1 MSRLD
6 PRHIVISQSHWPLSR
21 RLLCS
26 KTSSLF
32 LGLWQQLQLLR
43 VPQSELSTP
52 SETYCDI
59 MLLAAITFYMLTT
72 LTCEGSI
79 SIMQNPRQCQW
90 VGYDGN
96 GYDHGDV
103 SKCGKTSDIILGS
116 CGSAGTRNCEENG
129 HDSSHDEY
137 CCYVNRISIQ
147 SSGRT
152 KKYGTHGESVSCL
165 DLGMAVVAVCGGG
178 RAKDCYRER
187 SHGGDWYSHM
197 VSKFFGDSVRPHSMW
212 KFKRKIVEFSI
223 REHWKKKKPNRIHA
237 YCPNWGWPRPMN
249 L

>member
-1 MSRLD
+1 
-6 PRHIVISQSHWPLSR
+6 
-21 RLLCS
+21 
-26 KTSSLF
+26 
-32 LGLWQQLQLLR
+32 
-43 VPQSELSTP
+43 
-52 SETYCDI
+52 

-79 SIMQNPRQCQW
+79 SIVQNPRQCQW

-223 REHWKKKKPNRIHA
+223 REHWKKKKPNWIHA